1 MEEPIE
7 SAPDEKDMQ
16 SEAVE
21 SHLAALTAD
30 LQRIQ
35 AEYSNYRK
43 RVDRDRALIEELAIG
58 SVLAALVPILDDVD
72 RAQEHGELQGGF
84 KAVADKLTKVTTS
97 LGLSKYGVAGEVFN
111 PQVHEALLHS
121 TSADVSE
128 STASAI
134 LQPGYTYKNHVLRP
148 AQVAVTD
155 PE

>member
-1 MEEPIE
+1 MQEPPV
-7 SAPDEKDMQ
+7 PDEKDVQ

-21 SHLAALTAD
+21 NHLVALTAD
-30 LQRIQ
+30 LQRLQ

-43 RVDRDRALIEELAIG
+43 RVDRDRALSDELAIG

-84 KAVADKLTKVTTS
+84 KAIADKLTRVTAKF
-97 LGLSKYGVAGEVFN
+97 GLHKYGDAGDVFN
-111 PQVHEALLHS
+111 PQIHEALLHS
-121 TSADVSE
+121 TSLDVSE

-134 LQPGYTYKNHVLRP
+134 LQPGYKYKNHILRP

>member
-1 MEEPIE
+1 MEE
-7 SAPDEKDMQ
+7 SMDAAPDERDAQ

-21 SHLAALTAD
+21 DHLAALTGD

-43 RVDRDRALIEELAIG
+43 RVDRDRALTDELAIG

-84 KAVADKLTKVTTS
+84 KAIADKLTNMTTKF
-97 LGLSKYGVAGEVFN
+97 GLHKYGQAGDVFN

-128 STASAI
+128 STASTI
-134 LQPGYTYKNHVLRP
+134 LQPGYKYKNHILRP

>member
-1 MEEPIE
+1 MEEIIE
-7 SAPDEKDMQ
+7 SVPEENDAQ

-21 SHLAALTAD
+21 NHLAALTGD

-43 RVDRDRALIEELAIG
+43 RVDRDRVLKDELAIG

-72 RAQEHGELQGGF
+72 RAQDHGELQGGF
-84 KAVADKLTKVTTS
+84 KAIADKLTKVTTTF
-97 LGLSKYGVAGEVFN
+97 GLQKYGEAGDLFN

-121 TSADVSE
+121 TSAEVTE
-128 STASAI
+128 STATAI
-134 LQPGYTYKNHVLRP
+134 LQPGYKYGNHILRP

>member
-1 MEEPIE
+1 MD
-7 SAPDEKDMQ
+7 AVPDERDAQ

-21 SHLAALTAD
+21 DHLAALTGD

-43 RVDRDRALIEELAIG
+43 RVDRDRALTDELAIG

-84 KAVADKLTKVTTS
+84 KAIADKLTNMTTKF
-97 LGLSKYGVAGEVFN
+97 GLHKYGEAGEVFN

-134 LQPGYTYKNHVLRP
+134 LQPGYKYKNHILRP

>member
-1 MEEPIE
+1 MEEPQV
-7 SAPDEKDMQ
+7 PDEKDVQ

-21 SHLAALTAD
+21 NHLVALTAD
-30 LQRIQ
+30 LQRLQ

-43 RVDRDRALIEELAIG
+43 RVDRDRALSDELAIG

-84 KAVADKLTKVTTS
+84 KAIADKLTKVTTKF
-97 LGLSKYGVAGEVFN
+97 GLHKYGDAGDVFN
-111 PQVHEALLHS
+111 PQIHEALLHS
-121 TSADVSE
+121 TSLDVSE

-134 LQPGYTYKNHVLRP
+134 LQPGYKYKNHILRP

>member
-1 MEEPIE
+1 MEE
-7 SAPDEKDMQ
+7 SVDAVPDDGDAQ

-21 SHLAALTAD
+21 DHLAALTTD

-43 RVDRDRALIEELAIG
+43 RVDRDRAINDELAIG

-84 KAVADKLTKVTTS
+84 KAIADKLTNMTTK
-97 LGLSKYGVAGEVFN
+97 LGLHKYGEAGDVFN

-121 TSADVSE
+121 TSAEVSE

-134 LQPGYTYKNHVLRP
+134 LQPGYKYKNHILRP

>member
-1 MEEPIE
+1 MD
-7 SAPDEKDMQ
+7 AVPDESDAQ

-21 SHLAALTAD
+21 DHLAALTGD

-43 RVDRDRALIEELAIG
+43 RVDRDRAINDELAIG

-72 RAQEHGELQGGF
+72 RAQEHGELLGGF
-84 KAVADKLTKVTTS
+84 KAIADKLTNMTTKF
-97 LGLSKYGVAGEVFN
+97 GLHKYGEAGDVFN

-134 LQPGYTYKNHVLRP
+134 LQPGYKYRNHILRP